1 MNIHQ
6 AFARY
11 LYWPLTQKLKGE
23 YVAQT
28 LEELS
33 KSQWEKPE
41 KILDKQWQ
49 RVRRTVA
56 KAYQEVPF
64 YREGYASIGWD
75 SQKTDFSYQD
85 FLALPK
91 VEKEDIRDR
100 ISDLLNPSYRGR
112 VTKGTTSGSTGESL
126 VMYYS
131 TEHESYSEGARWR
144 AKGWWGIEPGCSQLA
159 IWGRPYSGNRDRF
172 LQQMKSFGL
181 NMLLF
186 SAFDIR
192 ETTLQQIWK
201 TVRRFQPQIIYGYPS
216 GIFALAEFLKKKQIA
231 AEDLGV
237 KVIMITAEASTE
249 SQRALIEEV
258 FGTQTVN
265 EYGCSETGGFVYEC
279 AEGSWHISTELV
291 FIEFLDPEGNP
302 VLPGETGEIFLT
314 DLRNDL
320 MPLIRYR
327 VGDLGSP
334 LVGLCSCGRGLP
346 RMGVSVTKENAV
358 IRLANG
364 ETYMSGELN
373 YISKTVMAEYPS
385 SIAQFRVRQKTLE
398 LFEIEIVPGNDRVK
412 QAESRFSQLMKEFLG
427 DNISLQ
433 LTRVP
438 KIERE
443 STGKLRYFVSE
454 VQ

>member
-1 MNIHQ
+1 MNFHQ
-6 AFARY
+6 TFARY
-11 LYWPLTQKLKGE
+11 LYWPISQKLKGE
-23 YVAQT
+23 YVARA

-33 KSQWEKPE
+33 NSQWESQE
-41 KILDKQWQ
+41 KLLEKQWKLVQ
-49 RVRRTVA
+49 RTVT
-56 KAYQEVPF
+56 KASREVPY
-64 YREGYASIGWD
+64 YRETFAGMGWD
-75 SQKTDFSYQD
+75 LHNSQFSYQN
-85 FLALPK
+85 FLSLPK
-91 VEKEDIRDR
+91 LAKEDVRDHS
-100 ISDLLNPSYRGR
+100 SDLLNPTYHGR
-112 VTKGTTSGSTGESL
+112 VTAGTTSGSTGKSL
-126 VMYYS
+126 TMYYT

-159 IWGRPYSGNRDRF
+159 IWGRPYSGYRDRF
-172 LQQMKSFGL
+172 LQQVKSFGL

-201 TVRRFQPQIIYGYPS
+201 TTRRFQPQLIYGYPS
-216 GIFALAEFLKKKQIA
+216 GIFALAKFLKKNHMA

-258 FGTQTVN
+258 FGAQTVN

-279 AEGSWHISTELV
+279 AEGSWHISTELAFV
-291 FIEFLDPEGNP
+291 EFLNPEGNP

-334 LVGLCSCGRGLP
+334 LLGLCSCGRGLP

-373 YISKTVMAEYPS
+373 YINKTVMAEYPS
-385 SIAQFRVRQKTLE
+385 SIEQFRVRQKTLE

-412 QAESRFSQLMKEFLG
+412 QAESRFSQLVKEFLG
-427 DNISLQ
+427 DDIVLQ
-433 LTRVP
+433 LKRVP